1 MKNLKTTKKLKKLLF
16 STSLLIMIYGGFIC
30 QAVTPGMSVQKTYNW
45 NYKVNPDAMIEA
57 SNYDCDIVIH
67 TWDKAEAEY
76 RLIVD
81 ADARSEDDASYLND
95 YLSNL
100 VFSHSTTGV
109 SFDNRFWSNRNS
121 ILGRTTIKL
130 KNGKTITL
138 SSFDMKGELWI
149 PKGCSLVF
157 SSKYSEIKMDNF
169 SGPARID
176 LYNDNFYGNNM
187 DGKTEITDKYSTIEF
202 KDINDLKANL
212 YNSRLNG
219 GNSGDLDIESKYSRI
234 TFRTTGN
241 IKINGYNDKYNFSR
255 TGDITIAAKYTDLKA
270 DAAGN
275 ADINYYEGTVA
286 IGTVKDLD
294 INSKYADYDFDVAGK
309 CTISS
314 SYNDRLSVSRLNSLA
329 VNESRYCSYKIDNLT
344 SFLTESEGYNDKFS
358 IGAVGSDF
366 SKFRVNGKYLEISLG
381 IPKNMDYR
389 FKANITYADLDIN
402 ESSFKPVVKII
413 QSSKTE
419 YDAVKGTEKEGMP
432 LIEAEGYQVSL
443 KIREY

>member
-1 MKNLKTTKKLKKLLF
+1 
-16 STSLLIMIYGGFIC
+16 MIYGGLLC

-45 NYKVNPDAMIEA
+45 NYKVNPDARVEA
-57 SNYDCDIVIH
+57 NNYDCDLVIH

-81 ADARSEDDASYLND
+81 ADARSEDDASALNE

-100 VFSHSTTGV
+100 VFSHSATDV
-109 SFDNRFWSNRNS
+109 AFDNRFWSNRNT

-130 KNGKTITL
+130 KNGKTISL
-138 SSFDMKGELWI
+138 SSFDMRGELWI

-157 SSKYSEIKMDNF
+157 SSKYSEINMENF
-169 SGPARID
+169 SGQSRID

-187 DGKTEITDKYSTIEF
+187 GGKTEITDKYSTIEF
-202 KDINDLKANL
+202 KDVNDLKANL
-212 YNSRLNG
+212 YNSRLDG
-219 GNSGDLDIESKYSRI
+219 GNTGELDIESKYSRI
-234 TFRTTGN
+234 AFRTTGN
-241 IKINGYNDKYNFSR
+241 IKIDGYNDKYTFSK
-255 TGDITIAAKYTDLKA
+255 TGNITIAAKYTDLKA
-270 DAAGN
+270 DGAED
-275 ADINYYEGTVA
+275 ADINFYEGTVA
-286 IGTVKDLD
+286 IVTVKDLA

-314 SYNDRLSVSRLNSLA
+314 SYNDRLSVARLSSL
-329 VNESRYCSYKIDNLT
+329 VISESKYCSYKIDNLAGV
-344 SFLTESEGYNDKFS
+344 LTESEGYNDKFS
-358 IGAVGSDF
+358 IGAVGNDF
-366 SKFRVNGKYLEISLG
+366 SKLLVNGKYLEVSLG
-381 IPKNMDYR
+381 IPRNMDCR

-413 QSSKTE
+413 QGSKTE

-432 LIEAEGYQVSL
+432 LIEADGYQVSL